1 MLQKQ
6 MFRSFRLSWRHF
18 DAKTNILKPSSTVI
32 CNAILNKNFCTVEPN
47 INKTRE
53 ISAPVI
59 NTPLEDEKVTVEQND
74 YKTLEKS
81 VPPLKDEKVT
91 GIFPT

>member
-18 DAKTNILKPSSTVI
+18 DVQKNIWKPSTVI

-47 INKTRE
+47 NNKTRE
-53 ISAPVI
+53 ISAPEI
-59 NTPLEDEKVTVEQND
+59 TEI
-74 YKTLEKS
+74 TLHR
-81 VPPLKDEKVT
+81 
-91 GIFPT
+91 IFPWFWYPI